1 MERATNQMRKILF
14 PLLLCV
20 CFLLFSSFFTIEQR
34 SNINKSFKLAESKYI
49 EEKLSSENSPCEMKV
64 INWQDPCT
72 GRVTAKHGK
81 YVPVQVSGIQFNMF
95 VYNSVGHRDI
105 VSETIAQSKAWEKL
119 NTEKVF
125 SLFPKN
131 QKGVLLDAGANVGW
145 FSMVGF
151 HLGHDI
157 IAFEPF
163 EKNVDLICSSLALEK
178 NTRGKNKFTLH
189 QLGLDY
195 KQRNCELFQIIGVN
209 IGDTHTVC
217 SEGSRRLMENGGY
230 KRLGWMN
237 TTTLDDALLNGWFD
251 NHKVINLMKIDV
263 EGFEPAIISGANK
276 FFQSKYA
283 PKYIIMEMVGKMMG
297 VAFGNNERGG
307 DYLKSTLLL
316 LHNHGY
322 EIDEWFLNQKGRK
335 NMTLANTQLVDIL
348 AVVDGHDVLFKLN
361 DNGKKKK
368 M

>member
-1 MERATNQMRKILF
+1 MKRRATNQMRKILF
-14 PLLLCV
+14 SLLLCV
-20 CFLLFSSFFTIEQR
+20 CFLLFSRFFTIEQR
-34 SNINKSFKLAESKYI
+34 SNSKSVKLAESKYMV
-49 EEKLSSENSPCEMKV
+49 EKLSSENSPCETKV

-81 YVPVQVSGIQFNMF
+81 YVPVQVRGIQFNMF

-105 VSETIAQSKAWEKL
+105 VSESIAQSKAWEIAI
-119 NTEKVF
+119 TEKVF

-131 QKGVLLDAGANVGW
+131 QKGVLLDAGANIGW

-163 EKNVDLICSSLALEK
+163 EKNVDLICSSLALEEK
-178 NTRGKNKFTLH
+178 TRGENKFTLH
-189 QLGLDY
+189 QVGLDY
-195 KQRNCELFQIIGVN
+195 KQRNCELFQVIGVN
-209 IGDTHTVC
+209 IGDTHAVC
-217 SEGSRRLMENGGY
+217 SEGSRRLMENAGY

-237 TTTLDDALLNGWFD
+237 TTTLDDALLDGWFD
-251 NHKVINLMKIDV
+251 NHRVINVMKIDV

-283 PKYIIMEMVGKMMG
+283 PKYIIMEMVGTLMG
-297 VAFGNNERGG
+297 DAFGNNKRGG
-307 DYLKSTLLL
+307 DYLKSTLLS

-322 EIDEWFLNQKGRK
+322 EIDEWFINRKGRK
-335 NMTLANTQLVDIL
+335 NMTLANTQLVDLL
-348 AVVDGHDVLFKLN
+348 AVIDGHDVLFKLN